1 MIIVTHL
8 WQSTLCVGAAALL
21 CATLRHSSARTRQRI
36 WLCASAKFLVPF
48 AAIAAAGRLAALWAP
63 VLTAPGQSSALGWLD
78 RPLAVWNTRRSSRP
92 RRIELLQCPSP
103 CEPGVYGV
111 IRPRLLWPI
120 GLSDRLGDAEL
131 QAVLAHEAV
140 HVDRHD
146 NLAAAVQMVVETIFW
161 FFPPVWWLGGR
172 LLDDRE
178 RACDEEVLRMG
189 TDERRYAAG
198 IVQVCGFCLRAP
210 AAFVAGVG
218 GSSLNDRIERILR
231 RATPD
236 APARSIRLLLAAALV
251 MAIAAPFG
259 TGVLSASRAS
269 AGGQDRGTVYQ
280 AGEGI
285 TLPKVVKEVK
295 PVYTPGALKARI
307 QGSVGLEAIVLETGA
322 VGEVTVVRSLD
333 TQHGLDDEAVKAL
346 KQWQFEPGTK
356 DGKAVRV
363 RLEVEMTFKLG

>member
-1 MIIVTHL
+1 VAVCTLEVTWGVIAGAL
-8 WQSTLCVGAAALL
+8 GAVLGRWASLGLLFVWGSGAAALAAWRGQL
-21 CATLRHSSARTRQRI
+21 WRAVSQAARAPTP
-36 WLCASAKFLVPF
+36 LV
-48 AAIAAAGRLAALWAP
+48 AGREARALDQ
-63 VLTAPGQSSALGWLD
+63 V
-78 RPLAVWNTRRSSRP
+78 TRRSSRP
-92 RRIELLQCPSP
+92 RHIELLQCPTP

-111 IRPRLLWPI
+111 LRPRLLWPI

-131 QAVLAHEAV
+131 EAVLAHEAV

-146 NLAAAVQMVVETIFW
+146 NLAAAVQMVVETTFW

-172 LLDDRE
+172 LLDERE
-178 RACDEEVLRMG
+178 RACDEDVLRMG

-236 APARSIRLLLAAALV
+236 APAKPIRLLLAAALATV
-251 MAIAAPFG
+251 IAAPFG
-259 TGVLSASRAS
+259 TGVLSAGRGG
-269 AGGQDRGTVYQ
+269 AGGQDTRTVYQ

-285 TLPKVVKEVK
+285 TLPKVVKELK
-295 PVYTPGALKARI
+295 PAYTPAALKARI
-307 QGSVGLEAIVLETGA
+307 QGSIGLDAIVLETGA

-333 TQHGLDDEAVKAL
+333 TEQGLDDEAVKAL
-346 KQWQFEPGTK
+346 KQWQFEPGMK
-356 DGKAVRV
+356 DGTAARVRV
-363 RLEVEMTFKLG
+363 EVEMTFKLE